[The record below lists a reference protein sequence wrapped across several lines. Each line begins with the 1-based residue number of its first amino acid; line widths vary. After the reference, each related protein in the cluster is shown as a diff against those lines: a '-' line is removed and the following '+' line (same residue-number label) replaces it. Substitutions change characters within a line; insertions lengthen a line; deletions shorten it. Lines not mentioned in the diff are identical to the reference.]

1 MSVYEG
7 RCHCGAVS
15 ARFETEIA
23 PEAIDVR
30 ADQCSFCRR
39 NGAKTV
45 SDPAGAL
52 MLRFREGEVERY
64 RFGTRSADF
73 IICRRCG
80 SFVAAIIDGYG
91 VLNVVG
97 AGIGALAERL
107 ARPVDYDAETP
118 ESRTERRRQRWTPL
132 TLEITA

>member
-15 ARFETEIA
+15 ARFETELA

-39 NGAKTV
+39 NGAKTA
-45 SDPAGAL
+45 SDPAGKLWLA
-52 MLRFREGEVERY
+52 FRESDVERY

-73 IICRRCG
+73 IICRTCG
-80 SFVAAIIDGYG
+80 TFIGAVIDGYG

-97 AGIGALAERL
+97 AGISALAERP
-107 ARPVDYDAETP
+107 ARPVDYDGETF

-132 TLEITA
+132 TPEIAA